1 VLRDRL
7 SGYRDACFLFPM
19 DGPAFVPVCSAVF
32 PRGGGGGGTCPGLWI
47 REPSLT
53 RFRGFVEVGW
63 IMNDAD
69 NDSFDD
75 VRDEPD
81 TGGVPKT
88 EDVPSNVSPEN
99 IEFLRGL
106 IDSFN
111 ASTARLRQA
120 YARLQE
126 KVEKLNIELEETNR
140 NLSRS
145 LEEQER
151 LSNYLTNILESLSS
165 GVLAVDMN
173 GMITLFNRG
182 AEVITGVA
190 IEDALNRHY
199 SEVMGADAPE
209 ELTPLGALSSGEG
222 AAQMEKTIRSRTGA
236 KIPVG
241 CSISPLLNSSGEMIG
256 AVEIFMD
263 LSRIKMLEDELARKE
278 KLAALGRMAA
288 TMAHKI
294 RNPLGGIAGFAG
306 LLNLELGDNENGKRL
321 VGKITEGVDKLERIV
336 TALLSY
342 TSRLTLETSRID
354 LAVFLEGM
362 VGSLNETYE
371 NVDITVH
378 RPEGS
383 VFAEIDPERF
393 RESTLGI
400 IRNAAEASGG
410 DGEVTVTVLPGES
423 AYVPAHDVERKLF
436 DIIRGSSEIV
446 LSGSPCSLVVVTDS
460 GAGMS
465 AEVKEQL
472 FVPFYTTKENGIG
485 LGLAG
490 ARRIIEAHRGE
501 IWIESEENRGT
512 SVGIVLPGI

>member
-1 VLRDRL
+1 VCGSDGRGTPEPAVSGGFPVWCVVDGMFPGRGTRDPRL
-7 SGYRDACFLFPM
+7 PARTFL
-19 DGPAFVPVCSAVF
+19 GIG
-32 PRGGGGGGTCPGLWI
+32 RT
-47 REPSLT
+47 
-53 RFRGFVEVGW
+53 
-63 IMNDAD
+63 MNDGG
-69 NDSFDD
+69 NDGIDD
-75 VRDEPD
+75 VRGGPDAGGIPD
-81 TGGVPKT
+81 TG
-88 EDVPSNVSPEN
+88 DIPSNVSPEN
-99 IEFLRGL
+99 IEFLKGL

-140 NLSRS
+140 SLSKS

-165 GVLAVDMN
+165 GVLAVDMD

-190 IEDALNRHY
+190 MEDALNRHY
-199 SEVMGADAPE
+199 TEVMGKDTPE
-209 ELTPLGALSSGEG
+209 ELTPLRALSTGEG
-222 AAQMEKTIRSRTGA
+222 AVQVEKTIRSRTGA
-236 KIPVG
+236 RIPVG
-241 CSISPLLNSSGEMIG
+241 CSISPLLNSSGGMIG

-263 LSRIKMLEDELARKE
+263 LSRIKMLEDELSQKE

-306 LLNLELGDNENGKRL
+306 LLNLELKDNENGRRL
-321 VGKITEGVDKLERIV
+321 VRKITEGVDKLERIV

-342 TSRLTLETSRID
+342 TSRLTLETNRSD
-354 LAVFLEGM
+354 LAVFLEG
-362 VGSLNETYE
+362 VAGSLDGTYG
-371 NVDITVH
+371 NADITV
-378 RPEGS
+378 RKPDGP

-393 RESTLGI
+393 RESAI
-400 IRNAAEASGG
+400 AIMRNAVEASGG
-410 DGEVTVTVLPGES
+410 DGEVTVTVLPGDSGYAPSHEI
-423 AYVPAHDVERKLF
+423 ERMLL
-436 DIIRGSSEIV
+436 DTIRGSSGIV
-446 LSGSPCSLVVVTDS
+446 LSGSPCSLILVTDS
-460 GAGMS
+460 GAGMTP
-465 AEVKEQL
+465 EVKKQL

-501 IWIESEENRGT
+501 IWIESGENRGT
-512 SVGIVLPGI
+512 SVGIVLPGV